1 MANEYPKLNRC
12 SLTKVVIIQ
21 GAKLK
26 KKKKSLTTLMLN
38 FHCAKISFKVICF
51 LTSHLI
57 VD

>member
-1 MANEYPKLNRC
+1 MANEYLKLNRC
-12 SLTKVVIIQ
+12 SLKKVVIFL

-26 KKKKSLTTLMLN
+26 KKKCLTTLIYIH
-38 FHCAKISFKVICF
+38 FAQISFKVICF